1 MTDSRLISVVAPA
14 MNEED
19 NVLPFYEAVKSV
31 TDSLP
36 EFRWE
41 FIFVDDGST
50 DTTIERM
57 LAVREKDRRVRVV
70 QLSRNFGS
78 YAAIRA
84 GFDYARGD
92 ACITISAD
100 LQDPP
105 DLFREFA
112 SRWQEGHHIVWGVRE
127 ERDDPWTKR
136 VAASLFYNLIR
147 RLALADLP
155 EHGMDCGLF
164 DRRVVNVF
172 RGIRDK
178 NSITFMTIYWMGF
191 RQARIPYHRQSRRFG
206 KSKWPV
212 GKRVQS
218 ALDVITAFSYLP
230 VRVISYL
237 GLAISIIA
245 FVGTAIV
252 LFDKLVLGIGEL
264 GWPSLMI
271 TMLFLGGV
279 QMMMLGIIGEYLWRI
294 NSEVRG
300 RPQYIAMKEFGFDD
314 QSEKWED
321 SAALI
326 GGTSTGSERND
337 HY

>member
-1 MTDSRLISVVAPA
+1 MTDSRLISVVVPA

-19 NVLPFYEAVKSV
+19 NIQPFYDAVKAV

-41 FIFVDDGST
+41 FILVDDGST
-50 DTTIERM
+50 DATVERI
-57 LAVREKDRRVRVV
+57 LAVREKDPRVRVV

-78 YAAIRA
+78 YAAVRA

-105 DLFREFA
+105 DLFRGFA
-112 SRWQEGHHIVWGVRE
+112 SHWQEGHHIVWGVRE
-127 ERDDPWTKR
+127 QRDDPWTKR
-136 VAASLFYNLIR
+136 VAANLFYSLIR

-164 DRRVVNVF
+164 DRKVVDVF
-172 RGIRDK
+172 RQIRDK

-206 KSKWPV
+206 QSKWPV
-212 GKRVQS
+212 GKRVKS

-230 VRVISYL
+230 VRIISYL
-237 GLAISIIA
+237 GLTISIIA

-252 LFDKLVLGIGEL
+252 LFNKLVLGIGEL

-314 QSEKWED
+314 QSQKRED
-321 SAALI
+321 SLQHHRRE
-326 GGTSTGSERND
+326 S
-337 HY
+337 